1 MNDMSVLDNTRT
13 IEVLLVDDD
22 PEDVDLT
29 VEVLRMDRMKL
40 NISVVHDGIEA
51 LRFLRKEE
59 PFQQAK
65 TPNLILLDLN
75 MPRMDGRETLE
86 EIKCD
91 EVLKMIPVVILTTS
105 SSDEDIIKTYMTGAS
120 CYITKPVGLQ
130 EFNKVVK
137 AIEDFWFT
145 IVKFPETD

>member
-1 MNDMSVLDNTRT
+1 MSVLDNTRT